1 MKPLDVILGKTS
13 REMGKLSILKKKIIE
28 EIGPGDVL
36 EDYLSNV
43 IKDIEGQYVEGAMNW
58 LSNDFELLGKLEDIE
73 ERMDRGITEGV
84 INEWYSFWIN
94 VIRLYEDLDQN
105 PLEGRVKKLFP
116 SAEIRFIK
124 IRQEDRRYPSVPA
137 ILGDP
142 CYACGETLFWI
153 SSLNASL
160 ICGTCHPP
168 SGDDV
173 VAGWIERVNVVSP
186 RRDRRV
192 REDPGRKDFKFP
204 VCRWCLGTSTSP
216 LCSRPCQDKRK
227 IQIDEEVLVLDDILD
242 EEVIS

>member
-1 MKPLDVILGKTS
+1 
-13 REMGKLSILKKKIIE
+13 MGNLSILKKKIIE

-36 EDYLSNV
+36 EDYLSKV

-124 IRQEDRRYPSVPA
+124 IRQEDRRYPPVPA

-242 EEVIS
+242 EEVITGD

>member
-1 MKPLDVILGKTS
+1 
-13 REMGKLSILKKKIIE
+13 MGNLSVLKKKIIE
-28 EIGPGDVL
+28 EIGPGDIL
-36 EDYLSNV
+36 EDYLSKV
-43 IKDIEGQYVEGAMNW
+43 IKDIEGQYVEGVINW
-58 LSNDFELLGKLEDIE
+58 VGNDSGLLERLKDIE

-94 VIRLYEDLDQN
+94 VIGLYEDSKQR

-192 REDPGRKDFKFP
+192 GEDPGRKDFKFP

-242 EEVIS
+242 EEVIIGD